1 MILHLVAGVFLLGLA
16 LLLGILNL
24 IRTLY
29 GCGIGEPLFSS
40 TDPLDSDESVVH
52 PPPAEQA

>member
-16 LLLGILNL
+16 LLLGILSL

-29 GCGIGEPLFSS
+29 ACGIGEPLFS
-40 TDPLDSDESVVH
+40 TDPLDSDESVAH
-52 PPPAEQA
+52 PPRAEQA